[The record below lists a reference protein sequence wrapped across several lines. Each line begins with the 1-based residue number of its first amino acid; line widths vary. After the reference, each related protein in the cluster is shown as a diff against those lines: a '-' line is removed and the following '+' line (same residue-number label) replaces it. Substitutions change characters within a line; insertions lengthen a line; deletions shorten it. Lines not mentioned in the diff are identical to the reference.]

1 MIRILAAIL
10 LCVFSIG
17 SADARSRVTRCVETG
32 NVMRPICGS
41 GLPQAASANFLQGV
55 KSISVTMTRD
65 VRPSR
70 KSRVRIPVAAV
81 NYDASFNVGGIIA
94 KPARYIAGRL
104 ICAINVNSA
113 LAERGIAGTGSA
125 RAKSFLHWGRSSLPV
140 PGAVAVSSRGRR
152 GGHVAIVSRVEG
164 GRVYVWNPSPR
175 GRGWQEQ
182 AYRHRAIDYRV
193 PSYEFAWLLASK
205 LRPR

>member
-1 MIRILAAIL
+1 MIRFFAAVL

-17 SADARSRVTRCVETG
+17 SADARQRVVACVEG
-32 NVMRPICGS
+32 GDVMRPLCGM
-41 GLPQAASANFLQGV
+41 GLPYAQSANFLQGV
-55 KSISVTMTRD
+55 KSIRVKMTREA
-65 VRPSR
+65 RPAR
-70 KSRVRIPVAAV
+70 RMRVRSAVALPR
-81 NYDASFNVGGIIA
+81 DEMPFGGMVSIA

-113 LAERGIAGTGSA
+113 LAERGIVGTGSA
-125 RAKSFLHWGRSSLPV
+125 LAKSFLSWGRSSPPV
-140 PGAVAVSSRGRR
+140 PGAIAVSSRGRR

-193 PSYEFAWLLASK
+193 PS
-205 LRPR
+205 